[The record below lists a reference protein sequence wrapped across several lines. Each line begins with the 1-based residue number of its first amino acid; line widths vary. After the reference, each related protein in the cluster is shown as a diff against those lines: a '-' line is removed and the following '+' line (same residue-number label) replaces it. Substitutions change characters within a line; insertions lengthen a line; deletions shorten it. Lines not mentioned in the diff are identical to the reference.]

1 MLYQLSYSRV
11 ERRLGWDGGP
21 GKRSDASDP
30 HIVPTAPGGYN
41 RRMHVLRV
49 PGDKSISH
57 RALLIAALGEG
68 PSELRGVLV
77 SADTEATARALRAL
91 GVPVP
96 PLDSAVMV
104 VPGVGLRGLHTPDAP
119 IDCANSGTTARLIAG
134 LVAGAGLEATLVG
147 DESLSR
153 RPMRRVAEPLR
164 AMGVTVELPPHEGLP
179 MTIRAGTVRGL
190 TWHGAVASAQV
201 KSAVL
206 LAGLVGQVPVEVHE
220 PLPTRDHTER
230 LLESRGVDLIRDG
243 AMVALRPNGAVGAG
257 PIDVPGDPSSAAF
270 LLGAVACGASDGV
283 RVPGVA
289 VNPTRMGAVTV
300 LRRMGLPVRLEGMRV
315 VGGEPVADLVA
326 GRADET
332 DLAAPALV
340 GVTIDPT
347 EVPAL
352 IDELPLLACVAARAV
367 GETRVTGAGELRVK
381 ESDRIRL
388 VVENLRSLG
397 VEAEELPD
405 GFVIRGGDRPLSG
418 RVRTTGDHRIAMAFG
433 VLGAVPGNAIVIDDP
448 SCVAVSWPT
457 FWDALDACRR

>member
-77 SADTEATARALRAL
+77 SADVEATARALRAL
-91 GVPVP
+91 GVNVP

-104 VPGVGLRGLHTPDAP
+104 VPGVGLRGLQMPDAP

-153 RPMRRVAEPLR
+153 RPMRRVSEPLR

-230 LLESRGVDLIRDG
+230 LLEARGVDLIRDG

-283 RVPGVA
+283 RVRGVA

-332 DLAAPALV
+332 DPAAPALV

-405 GFVIRGGDRPLSG
+405 GFVIRGVDRPLSG
-418 RVRTTGDHRIAMAFG
+418 RVRTAGDHRIAMAFG

-448 SCVAVSWPT
+448 SCVAVSWPS